1 MWWHKKNQ
9 VDQSELDEAN
19 KKIASMQQEI
29 ELFKKIKEV
38 SEMQHQEVLSQ
49 EQNKNE
55 LHKLLLDGGSAISK
69 IRDAVAKSF
78 TSLDEERNTLKESIS
93 SFDQI
98 HALMSNIAANLADI
112 KRKNNDAGRSVVTL
126 SENGHAIEQFVSQIQ
141 TISDQTNLLALNAA
155 IEAARAGEQGRGFA
169 VVADEVR
176 ALAQKSA
183 SASSEITQIVSI
195 ITEQTSKTRI
205 QIKDGEESAN
215 ILYEETGNVQN
226 IINDITEISKEM
238 FNVID
243 HSTHLSFLQT
253 VKLDHVTW
261 KSEVYSTI
269 WGLSDKT
276 TADFADHTKCRLGK
290 WYYQG
295 KGSQFKSS
303 SAYRRLEEPHI
314 NVHKGG
320 IAAIEALANND
331 KDATRDGLILME
343 ESSYRVIELLS
354 ELENETPVSE
364 ISSGKTSGVPE
375 LF

>member
-1 MWWHKKNQ
+1 MWWQAKNQ
-9 VDQSELDEAN
+9 IDPAELDAAH
-19 KKIASMQQEI
+19 KKIAAMEKEI

-38 SEMQHQEVLSQ
+38 SDMQREDALVQ

-55 LHKLLLDGGSAISK
+55 LHKLLIDGGSAIGK

-78 TSLDEERNTLKESIS
+78 KNLADERNTLKESIS

-98 HALMSNIAANLADI
+98 HALMSNIAGSLSAI
-112 KRKNNDAGRSVVTL
+112 KQKNNDAGRSVVTL
-126 SENGHAIEQFVSQIQ
+126 SESGHAIEQFVSQIQ

-183 SASSEITQIVSI
+183 SASFEITQIVAT
-195 ITEQTSKTRI
+195 ITEQTSKTRT
-205 QIKDGEESAN
+205 QIKDSEESAN
-215 ILYEETGNVQN
+215 TLYDETGNVQG

-238 FNVID
+238 FGVID

-261 KSEVYSTI
+261 KSEVYRTI

-276 TADFADHTKCRLGK
+276 SADFADHHQCRLGK

-295 KGSQFKSS
+295 KGRQFKGV
-303 SAYRRLEEPHI
+303 SAYKRLEQPHV

-320 IAAIEALANND
+320 ISAINAYTNGD
-331 KDATRDGLILME
+331 KEATRKGLILME
-343 ESSYRVIELLS
+343 ESSNQVIELLS
-354 ELENETPVSE
+354 ELEDEVPASDLTV
-364 ISSGKTSGVPE
+364 GKGDGNTE